1 MVKQL
6 VRTGAIA
13 ALIALLLAEG
23 IARLEMGATVP
34 AAAQQAASSCSDGYA
49 LWADNLGGGSP
60 GLDWSGSGTHVD
72 GKVHANR
79 DIRLSGS
86 DNVITGVVE
95 YVTAF
100 ADEGDANQYPPPVQV
115 SPAII
120 PVSYDIAA
128 YQPGGA
134 AAIAAE
140 QDGRYHYIDG
150 TFEVSDG
157 GVQLDG
163 LYYVTGEVVLSGSDL
178 HGTVTI
184 VAEREI
190 EISGSDQNFTPYSDG
205 LLLFST
211 RSASSRPAIKISGS
225 NSMLPG
231 IIYAPNAQLE
241 VSGSTNAF
249 AGGLFGRTIRLNG
262 SSLTIVFDEQYCPPA
277 PPPPTPTPT
286 PSPTNTPPPTPPPGT
301 VTSAQF
307 LPLAVANLS
316 PTWGEPNNSCRE
328 AHAISSGST
337 HFFLAEDTH
346 DWYHFTL
353 SEPGEVT
360 VRLSNF
366 VPLEGQIA
374 VWRGESCDATVFLES
389 NGDRAL
395 NKTLS
400 LGPQPAARFF
410 IYVSNDGTFN
420 ATEPYSLR
428 IDVE

>member
-1 MVKQL
+1 MVKALIQL
-6 VRTGAIA
+6 GALALAVLLMIQGFASRPPGAPIA
-13 ALIALLLAEG
+13 AMAQETAL
-23 IARLEMGATVP
+23 
-34 AAAQQAASSCSDGYA
+34 SCSDGYA

-60 GLDWSGSGTHVD
+60 GLDWPGSDTYVD

-100 ADEGDANQYPPPVQV
+100 ADEGDANQYPTPVQV

-120 PVSYDIAA
+120 PVSYELAA

-134 AAIAAE
+134 AAAAAE
-140 QDGRYHYIDG
+140 QEGRYHYIDG

-178 HGTVTI
+178 YGTVTI

-190 EISGSDQNFTPYSDG
+190 EISGSNQNFTPYSDG

-231 IIYAPNAQLE
+231 IIDAPNAQLE
-241 VSGSTNAF
+241 VSGSTNEF
-249 AGGLFGRTIRLNG
+249 AGGLFARTIRLSG
-262 SSLTIVFDEQYCPPA
+262 SSLTIVFDEAYCPPE

-286 PSPTNTPPPTPPPGT
+286 PSPTSTPPPTPPPGS

-307 LPLAVANLS
+307 LPLAAANWGL
-316 PTWGEPNNSCRE
+316 TWGEPNNHCRE
-328 AHAISSGST
+328 AHAIST
-337 HFFLAEDTH
+337 RATYFFLAEDLH

-353 SEPGEVT
+353 LEPGEVT
-360 VRLSNF
+360 VRLGNF
-366 VPLEGQIA
+366 VPQEGQLA
-374 VWRGESCDATVFLES
+374 VWRGESCDTTVFLQS
-389 NGDRAL
+389 NGDTAL
-395 NKTLS
+395 TKTVS

-410 IYVSNDGTFN
+410 VYVSNDGTFN
-420 ATEPYSLR
+420 ETDPYSLR
-428 IDVE
+428 IDID